1 LEPTNEQDLRQ
12 ALRDEANRVLID
24 AEYTGRQ
31 HMEMGRWWR
40 RRSTWIGLP
49 SALIAAAASGG
60 AGLSALLG
68 WGTALTVVLGF
79 AGAIA
84 GAIRAFFKP
93 EEQAEA
99 HAAKGAACIAIR
111 NDARRFMNIDL
122 RSSTS
127 LDALTDRVRLLGG
140 KYDALRAQ
148 EPLHLAEWTYPKVKA
163 QIEAGNYDYE
173 HDRLWQQGR
182 D

>member
-1 LEPTNEQDLRQ
+1 MEATAHD
-12 ALRDEANRVLID
+12 ALREELRKEANRICID

-40 RRSTWIGLP
+40 QRATWIGLP
-49 SALIAAAASGG
+49 AAVIAAAASGG
-60 AGLSALLG
+60 AALSALLG

-84 GAIRAFFKP
+84 GAVRAFFKP

-99 HAAKGAACIAIR
+99 HAVKGAACIAIR
-111 NDARRFMNIDL
+111 NDARRFMNLDL
-122 RSSTS
+122 ASTAG
-127 LDALTDRVRLLGG
+127 LDALTDRVRILGQ
-140 KYDALRAQ
+140 KYDGLRGQ

-163 QIEAGNYDYE
+163 QIEAGNYEYE
-173 HDRLWQQGR
+173 NDRLWQS
-182 D
+182 

>member
-1 LEPTNEQDLRQ
+1 MDANNEKDLRD
-12 ALRDEANRVLID
+12 ALRDEANRILID

-40 RRSTWIGLP
+40 QRATWIGLP
-49 SALIAAAASGG
+49 TALIAAAASGG

-68 WGTALTVVLGF
+68 WGTALTVFLGF

-84 GAIRAFFKP
+84 GAVRAFFRP

-99 HAAKGAACIAIR
+99 HATKGAACLAIR

-122 RSSTS
+122 RSGAS
-127 LDALTDRVRLLGG
+127 LDALADRVKSLGG
-140 KYDALRAQ
+140 KYDSLRGQ
-148 EPLHLAEWTYPKVKA
+148 EPLHLAQWTYPKVKA

-173 HDRLWQQGR
+173 NDRLWRAKG

>member
-1 LEPTNEQDLRQ
+1 LDRNDDE
-12 ALRDEANRVLID
+12 ALRDELRREANRILID

-40 RRSTWIGLP
+40 QRSTWIGLP

-84 GAIRAFFKP
+84 GAVRAFFRP

-111 NDARRFMNIDL
+111 NEARRFMNIDL
-122 RSSTS
+122 RSTTS
-127 LDALTDRVRLLGG
+127 LDALTDRVRLLGA
-140 KYDALRAQ
+140 KYDTLRGQ

-173 HDRLWQQGR
+173 NDRLWQSREG
-182 D
+182 

>member
-1 LEPTNEQDLRQ
+1 MDPRNDE
-12 ALRDEANRVLID
+12 ALRTELRREANRVLID

-40 RRSTWIGLP
+40 QRSTWIGLP
-49 SALIAAAASGG
+49 AALIATAASGG

-68 WGTALTVVLGF
+68 WGTALTVFLGF

-111 NDARRFMNIDL
+111 NEARRFMNIDL
-122 RSSTS
+122 RSGAS
-127 LDALTDRVRLLGG
+127 LDALADQVRLLGE
-140 KYDALRAQ
+140 KYDSLRAQ

-173 HDRLWQQGR
+173 NDRLWQSREG
-182 D
+182 